1 MDDSPT
7 LSPLRV
13 FDALT
18 GFQRTAALKAA
29 VDLDLFTAIGAGAT
43 TLPELAK
50 RCGAAERG
58 VRALANRLVVD
69 GLLTKEGDHYGLS
82 QDAAMFLD
90 GNSPACVA
98 STVHFFTEPT
108 IRGAFDKLTEAVR
121 RGGTALE
128 GQGSVSPDNPL
139 WVQFARS
146 MAPLAGLVA
155 ELMTAQVGPVR
166 GTVLDIAAGHGLY
179 GITLARHHPEVHVIA
194 LDWPAV
200 LEVAAENAQK
210 AGVADRFTRLPGS
223 AFDVDFGKG
232 HQIVLLTN
240 FLHHFDPAT
249 CEGLLRRVHAALAPG
264 GRAVTVEFVP
274 DESRVT
280 PPEAAGFSLTMLA
293 STPSGD
299 AYPLSEYE
307 KMFRAAGFSGV
318 TLHSLRPTPQQALI
332 AVA

>member
-1 MDDSPT
+1 MDDSASF
-7 LSPLRV
+7 SPLRI

-43 TLPELAK
+43 TLPELAA

-69 GLLTKEGDHYGLS
+69 GLLTKDGERYGLA
-82 QDAAMFLD
+82 QDAA
-90 GNSPACVA
+90 V
-98 STVHFFTEPT
+98 VHFFTEPT
-108 IRGAFDKLTEAVR
+108 IRSAFDRLTDAVR

-128 GQGSVSPDNPL
+128 QDGARTPEHPM
-139 WVQFARS
+139 WVQFARD
-146 MAPLAGLVA
+146 MAPLSSMVA
-155 ELMTAQVGPVR
+155 EVLAAHLGPVR
-166 GTVLDIAAGHGLY
+166 GSVLDIAAGHGLF
-179 GITLARHHPEVHVIA
+179 GITLARHNPEARVVA

-200 LEVAAENAQK
+200 LEVAAENARK
-210 AGVADRFTRLPGS
+210 AGVADRFSRLPGS
-223 AFDVDFGKG
+223 AFDVDLGTG
-232 HQIVLLTN
+232 HQVVLLTN
-240 FLHHFDPAT
+240 FLHHFDPPT